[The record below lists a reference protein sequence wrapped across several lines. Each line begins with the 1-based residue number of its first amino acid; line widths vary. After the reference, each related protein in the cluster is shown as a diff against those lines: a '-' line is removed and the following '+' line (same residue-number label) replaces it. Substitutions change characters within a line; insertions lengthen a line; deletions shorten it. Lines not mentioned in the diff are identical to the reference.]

1 MWYTTAE
8 SFARSIQIL
17 SNAINIVNFLNG
29 ILVVIEKE
37 VIEKKEKKNLKKEE
51 EVKKGLSFR

>member
-51 EVKKGLSFR
+51 EEKGL